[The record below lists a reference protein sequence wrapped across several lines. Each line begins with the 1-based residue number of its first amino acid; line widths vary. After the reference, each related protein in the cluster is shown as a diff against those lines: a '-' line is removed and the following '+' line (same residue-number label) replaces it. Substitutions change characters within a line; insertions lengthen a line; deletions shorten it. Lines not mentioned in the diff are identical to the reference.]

1 MDVKPATIVVWMAV
15 TVTVATAPST
25 LALEGSVWA
34 STDPLCSGASTL
46 GTSAEVCAPHEDAL
60 DGVYEELKETV
71 DESYDELATA
81 VDEAYAETASEIDQ
95 AYDDAEDAL
104 GG

>member
-1 MDVKPATIVVWMAV
+1 MRSKPATIVVWMAV
-15 TVTVATAPST
+15 TVAVATAPST

-46 GTSAEVCAPHEDAL
+46 GESAAVCAPQGNVLDGAYEDA
-60 DGVYEELKETV
+60 KETA
-71 DESYDELATA
+71 DEGYDELVTA
-81 VDEAYAETASEIDQ
+81 VDEAYAETASEIDR
-95 AYDDAEDAL
+95 AYDDAKDAL